1 MEKAIRDAAIKANL
15 AALFRTLDVART
27 RALDAS
33 AAADAGAINQAVGA
47 ALGVDTLLDEA
58 RALFS
63 AAIALHRGR

>member
-1 MEKAIRDAAIKANL
+1 MEKAIRDAAIVANL
-15 AALFRTLDVART
+15 AALFRTLDAART
-27 RALDAS
+27 RTLDAS